1 MAELFSTVSL
11 ATSMTSEGWSA
22 PNSMLLL
29 SRILSSGP
37 RTEAGTAGTGSGI
50 KTSSG
55 ASGNGLGWTAGS
67 WGATMA
73 GVEVGRTLV
82 EQVFLGTALLTR
94 IGTRRCSLWQ
104 DCLGTS
110 SHLVRGSDWQISS
123 ATVIQDSFG
132 TETQLSSGCS

>member
-1 MAELFSTVSL
+1 
-11 ATSMTSEGWSA
+11 
-22 PNSMLLL
+22 MLLL

-37 RTEAGTAGTGSGI
+37 RAEAGTAGTGSGI

-55 ASGNGLGWTAGS
+55 ASGNGLGWTAGI

-110 SHLVRGSDWQISS
+110 SHLVRGSDWQIIGDLPGVGLLHVLALVVGNVLARS
-123 ATVIQDSFG
+123 VDW
-132 TETQLSSGCS
+132 